1 MTLLMA
7 AEPDHTTDEAP
18 RYTTAD
24 AVEYARTLRA
34 DAELRKNPDPGN
46 AEYLPYY
53 EPYCPSDDVAY
64 KLCSNSSPDE
74 AIELMAARWSEKM
87 AEYQGSVAADL
98 DRERRERRRRQ
109 REREERRIA
118 QHGKSLGS
126 LVDELLAALQLLSE
140 TSAAP
145 LGGRVSGNVEHP
157 SRLLRDLHDDEFRR
171 GQETVRLCIT
181 ALERDLEAV
190 RLKALPLA
198 GLSPD
203 EVLRQFKGMTP
214 YQVAIADRDQGT
226 AAQVR
231 SNRERLGLDPENGY
245 PVKKDRAA

>member
-1 MTLLMA
+1 MSD
-7 AEPDHTTDEAP
+7 EQTDGL
-18 RYTTAD
+18 TTAE
-24 AVEYARTLRA
+24 AVQYARDLRA
-34 DAELRKNPDPGN
+34 YAAVVRNPDPAN
-46 AEYLPYY
+46 DSYLPYY
-53 EPYCPSDDVAY
+53 EPYAPSDDVAY
-64 KLCSNSSPDE
+64 KLCSQVGADE
-74 AIELMAARWSEKM
+74 AVELMARRAQEKF
-87 AEYQGSVAADL
+87 ADYQGTLAQDL

-171 GQETVRLCIT
+171 GQETVRLCIQ
-181 ALERDLEAV
+181 ALERDVEAV
-190 RLKALPLA
+190 RLKALPLV

-214 YQVAIADRDQGT
+214 YQVAIADRDQGN
-226 AAQVR
+226 AKRVR
-231 SNRERLGLDPENGY
+231 ESRERLGLDPETGY
-245 PVKKDRAA
+245 PAKREAA

>member
-1 MTLLMA
+1 MSDEIHT
-7 AEPDHTTDEAP
+7 PDGAP

-34 DAELRKNPDPGN
+34 DAEMRKNPDPSN
-46 AEYLPYY
+46 PEYLPYY
-53 EPYCPSDDVAY
+53 EPYAPSDDVAY
-64 KLCSNSSPDE
+64 KLCSNTDPDT

-87 AEYQGSVAADL
+87 AEYQGSLAADL
-98 DRERRERRRRQ
+98 DRERRERKRRQ
-109 REREERRIA
+109 REREERRLA

-171 GQETVRLCIT
+171 GQETVRLCIQ
-181 ALERDLEAV
+181 ALERDVEAI
-190 RLKALPLA
+190 RLKALPLVA
-198 GLSPD
+198 LEPD
-203 EVLRQFKGMTP
+203 ERLRSYKGMTP
-214 YQVAIADRDQGT
+214 YMVAIADRDQGS
-226 AAQVR
+226 AKRVR
-231 SNRERLGLDPENGY
+231 ESRERLGLDPETGY
-245 PVKKDRAA
+245 PARRDAA

>member
-1 MTLLMA
+1 MS
-7 AEPDHTTDEAP
+7 AEDHSPEEAP

-34 DAELRKNPDPGN
+34 DAEMRKNPDPSN
-46 AEYLPYY
+46 PEYLPYY
-53 EPYCPSDDVAY
+53 EPYAPSDDVAY
-64 KLCSNSSPDE
+64 KLCSNTDPDT

-87 AEYQGSVAADL
+87 AEYQGSLAADL
-98 DRERRERRRRQ
+98 DRERRERKRRQ
-109 REREERRIA
+109 REREERRLA

-171 GQETVRLCIT
+171 GQETVRLCIQ
-181 ALERDLEAV
+181 ALERDVEAI
-190 RLKALPLA
+190 RLKALPLVA
-198 GLSPD
+198 LEPD
-203 EVLRQFKGMTP
+203 ERLRSYKGMTP
-214 YQVAIADRDQGT
+214 YMVAIADRDQGS
-226 AAQVR
+226 AKRVR
-231 SNRERLGLDPENGY
+231 ESRERLGLDPETGY
-245 PVKKDRAA
+245 PARRDAA